1 MLKKAVVGSLAAAT
15 LGTMMF
21 GGDAFSYVKTG
32 FNEVHDAV
40 RAEVPIEF
48 ELERA
53 RGEVEALVPE
63 IHKSLH
69 VIATQQVEV
78 ENLKETIAHKQAS
91 LADQEEAILAL
102 NEDLKSGDTQF
113 VYAGHKY
120 TSNEVQR
127 DLTERFNRFKVAGET
142 LKSQQEI
149 LAAKEKALSAHSDT
163 LEGMLSQKKTL
174 EVQLERLDAKLRTV
188 EARKQI
194 CSLEI
199 DDSKLAKAK
208 SLIAEIDKK
217 LDVEARLLDAEG
229 NFAGLIPVETKTEVP
244 VDISEQVAKYF
255 AGEQAELDAVD
266 AKIVSLE
273 EAGHEEVE

>member
-1 MLKKAVVGSLAAAT
+1 MMKKAIVGSLAAAT

-21 GGDAFSYVKTG
+21 GGDAVSYMKSG

-48 ELERA
+48 ELRRA
-53 RGEVEALVPE
+53 RDEVAALVPE

-69 VIATQQVEV
+69 VIAEQQVEV
-78 ENLKETIAHKQAS
+78 ENLQATIEHKQAA
-91 LADQEEAILAL
+91 LEDQEEAILAL
-102 NEDLKSGDTQF
+102 NEDLKSGEAKF

-120 TSNEVQR
+120 TAGEVQR
-127 DLTERFNRFKVAGET
+127 DLAERFNRFKVAEET
-142 LKSQQEI
+142 VKAQREI
-149 LAAKEKALSAHSDT
+149 LEAKQKALAAHTQT
-163 LEGMLSQKKTL
+163 LEGMLSQKKDL

-194 CSLEI
+194 SSLEI

-208 SLIAEIDKK
+208 SLIKEIDKK
-217 LDVEARLLDAEG
+217 LDVEARMLDAEG
-229 NFAGLIPVETKTEVP
+229 NFTGLIPVETKTEVP

-255 AGEQAELDAVD
+255 DGDASKVDAVD
-266 AKIVSLE
+266 AKIVSLDE
-273 EAGHEEVE
+273 TDED

>member
-1 MLKKAVVGSLAAAT
+1 MLKKAIVGSVAAAT

-21 GGDAFSYVKTG
+21 GGDAVSYVKTG

-53 RGEVEALVPE
+53 RDEVEALVPE
-63 IHKSLH
+63 IHKSLK
-69 VIATQQVEV
+69 VIAEQQVEV
-78 ENLKETIAHKQAS
+78 ENLKQTIDYKQAS
-91 LADQEEAILAL
+91 LDEQEEAILAL

-127 DLTERFNRFKVAGET
+127 DLTERFNRFKVAKDT
-142 LKSQQEI
+142 MSAQQQI
-149 LAAKEKALSAHSDT
+149 LAAKEKSLDAHSQT
-163 LEGMLSQKKTL
+163 LEGMLSQKKDL
-174 EVQLERLDAKLRTV
+174 EVQLERLDAKMRTV
-188 EARKQI
+188 AARKQI
-194 CSLEI
+194 SSLEI

-217 LDVEARLLDAEG
+217 LDVEARMLDAEG
-229 NFAGLIPVETKTEVP
+229 NFAGLIPVETKTQVP
-244 VDISEQVAKYF
+244 EDISEQVASYF
-255 AGEQAELDAVD
+255 DPSAAQPDAID
-266 AKIVSLE
+266 AKIVALE
-273 EAGHEEVE
+273 EAE